1 MEKQNFGTNNN
12 GGLKL
17 PIGYRFCPTDEELLL
32 HYLKRKVHALPLPA
46 SVISE
51 FDVFQT
57 DPWALPGDVKE
68 KRYFFCNYKK
78 MDILN
83 NKMCKRVNSGCGFW
97 KPVVNKDKLIVA
109 SELNNQAIGVRKT
122 LVFCGGK
129 RLLQDSKTRWF
140 MHEYYFVRSQTIPN
154 SNSLHQMSQLQMNWV
169 VCGVFQKKR
178 KLNINKNNNNNYNKQ
193 KKRNQLI
200 LSSDEGS
207 PRPSF
212 SCSSGVTDQED
223 DQEES
228 STAYIISYN
237 NNTNNNGSKSSFNST
252 RQPN

>member
-109 SELNNQAIGVRKT
+109 SEFNNQAIGVRKT

-178 KLNINKNNNNNYNKQ
+178 KLNSNKNNINNNKQ

-228 STAYIISYN
+228 STAHIISYN

>member
-1 MEKQNFGTNNN
+1 MEKQNFGTN
-12 GGLKL
+12 GGYKL

-32 HYLKRKVHALPLPA
+32 HYLKRKVHAMPLPA
-46 SVISE
+46 SVISD

-68 KRYFFCNYKK
+68 KRYFFCNHRK

-83 NKMCKRVNSGCGFW
+83 NKMCKRVNSGSGFW

-109 SELNNQAIGVRKT
+109 SEFNNQAIGVRKT

-129 RLLQDSKTRWF
+129 RLFQDSKTRWF
-140 MHEYYFVRSQTIPN
+140 MHEYHFVRSQTIT
-154 SNSLHQMSQLQMNWV
+154 NSLHLISQPQMNWV

-178 KLNINKNNNNNYNKQ
+178 KLNNSKQ
-193 KKRNQLI
+193 RKRNELMMT
-200 LSSDEGS
+200 EGS

-212 SCSSGVTDQED
+212 SCSSGVTEVSSSINGGLLED

-228 STAYIISYN
+228 SANIISY
-237 NNTNNNGSKSSFNST
+237 NNGSKSSSSSCTST
-252 RQPN
+252 RKPN